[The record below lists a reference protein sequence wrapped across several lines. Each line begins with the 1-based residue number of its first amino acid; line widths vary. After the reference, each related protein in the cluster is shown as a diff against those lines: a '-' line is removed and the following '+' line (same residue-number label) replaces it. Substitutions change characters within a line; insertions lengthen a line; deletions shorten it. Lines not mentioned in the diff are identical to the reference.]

1 MEQSYHILSQKYAIL
16 GERSRYQSPVTQ
28 MFASGFLPFSALG
41 LPWLGGD
48 LPIFNSKRGENYHS
62 HATNI
67 REYFLGSWNMF
78 GSPKKCLVDLGA
90 LLGD

>member
-1 MEQSYHILSQKYAIL
+1 MEQSYNILSQKYAIL

-67 REYFLGSWNMF
+67 R
-78 GSPKKCLVDLGA
+78 
-90 LLGD
+90 